1 MNVQY
6 IQIAIISSVALM
18 VLLLVFFVLKQI
30 LTYQKKR
37 DEQESR
43 ERTQVTFVV
52 DTFHDLMSKLKEKER
67 ELEALR
73 SRAEERATSVELYN
87 ENIIQSVP
95 SGVVSF
101 DQGLTI
107 TRVNAAA
114 LAILEIKEDEAIGR
128 PSDQIFRSPIREM
141 IEERKV
147 VVRAETAYTC
157 RSGKR
162 LWIGLALSPLKD
174 SSQVVIGH
182 LLVFTD
188 LTELKAFQSQKEL
201 RDRLSTLG
209 EMSAGIAHE
218 MRNPMA
224 VISGYTRIL
233 SKKVD
238 DTLKPAVTAI
248 NNEVIVMDRIIAD
261 FLTFAR
267 PAAPVFGSMDL
278 VALIR
283 SCVET
288 VQEDDKKIRIAMDT
302 PEGLQMKADEVF
314 IRQALLNLLQN
325 AVEAMPEGGVITIS
339 CSQDNTDILL
349 TLSDTGHGIPDNIR
363 DKIFLPFYTTKERG
377 TGLGLAI
384 VHKIIISHGGAISA
398 ESSPKGTVF
407 SITFP
412 KQGAVTHS
420 A

>member
-1 MNVQY
+1 MNVQH
-6 IQIAIISSVALM
+6 IQLAIISSIVLIIALI
-18 VLLLVFFVLKQI
+18 VFFVLKQI

-37 DEQESR
+37 DEQENR

-67 ELEALR
+67 ELESLR

-95 SGVVSF
+95 SGVISF
-101 DQGLTI
+101 DQALSV

-114 LAILEIKEDEAIGR
+114 LAILELKEDEAIGK
-128 PSDQIFRSPIREM
+128 SCSQIFRSPIREM
-141 IEERKV
+141 IEDRKV

-157 RSGKR
+157 SSGKR

-174 SSQVVIGH
+174 SSRAVIGH

-218 MRNPMA
+218 LRNPMA

-238 DTLKPAVTAI
+238 ETLRPAVTAI

-267 PAAPVFGSMDL
+267 PAAPVLGSMDL
-278 VALIR
+278 AAMIQ

-288 VQEDDKKIRIAMDT
+288 VEEREKKIRIT
-302 PEGLQMKADEVF
+302 TEIPEALVMKADEVF
-314 IRQALLNLLQN
+314 IRQAISNLLQN
-325 AVEAMPEGGVITIS
+325 AAEAMPDGGEITIT
-339 CSQDNTDILL
+339 CRQDSESILL
-349 TLSDTGHGIPDNIR
+349 TIEDTGHGIPDNIR

-384 VHKIIISHGGAISA
+384 VHKIVVSHGGAIST

-412 KQGAVTHS
+412 KQVNVAHS

>member
-1 MNVQY
+1 MSSQH
-6 IQIAIISSVALM
+6 IQISLISSV
-18 VLLLVFFVLKQI
+18 VLIVILIVFFVVKQI
-30 LTYQKKR
+30 FAYQKKR
-37 DEQESR
+37 DEQENR

-73 SRAEERATSVELYN
+73 SKAEERASSVELYN

-101 DQGLTI
+101 DQSLTV
-107 TRVNAAA
+107 TRANAAA
-114 LAILEIKEDEAIGR
+114 LVMLELSEDEAIGR
-128 PSDQIFRSPIREM
+128 PCFEVFRSPIREM

-147 VVRAETAYTC
+147 VIRAETAYTC
-157 RSGKR
+157 ASGKR

-174 SSQVVIGH
+174 SSRTVIGH

-188 LTELKAFQSQKEL
+188 LTELKAYQSQKEL

-218 MRNPMA
+218 LRNPMA

-233 SKKVD
+233 TRKAD
-238 DTLKPAVTAI
+238 DSLKPAVAAI
-248 NNEVIVMDRIIAD
+248 NKEIIVMDRIIAD

-267 PAAPVFGSMDL
+267 PADPVFGRVDL
-278 VALIR
+278 AALIR
-283 SCVET
+283 GCVET
-288 VQEDDKKIRIAMDT
+288 IRESAPNIRLTIDS
-302 PEGLQMKADEVF
+302 PEELIIKADEVF
-314 IRQALLNLLQN
+314 MRQAISNLLQN
-325 AVEAMPEGGVITIS
+325 AVEAMSEGGVLKVS
-339 CSQDNTDILL
+339 CSQDTEGILL

-384 VHKIIISHGGAISA
+384 VHKIIVSHGGTIGM
-398 ESSPKGTVF
+398 ESSSKGTSF
-407 SITFP
+407 FISLP
-412 KQGAVTHS
+412 KAQS
-420 A
+420 

>member
-1 MNVQY
+1 MNIQH
-6 IQIAIISSVALM
+6 IQIALISSVAGIVILIA
-18 VLLLVFFVLKQI
+18 FFVMRQI
-30 LTYQKKR
+30 IAYQKKR
-37 DEQESR
+37 DEQETR

-101 DQGLTI
+101 DRNLTV

-114 LAILEIKEDEAIGR
+114 VAILEIREEDAIGKPCGR
-128 PSDQIFRSPIREM
+128 IFRSPIREM
-141 IEERKV
+141 IEDRKV
-147 VVRAETAYTC
+147 VLRAETAYTC
-157 RSGKR
+157 SNGKR

-174 SSQVVIGH
+174 SSQAVIGH

-218 MRNPMA
+218 LRNPMA

-238 DTLKPAVTAI
+238 DALKPAVIAI

-267 PAAPVFGSMDL
+267 PAAPVFGRMDL
-278 VALIR
+278 VAVIK

-288 VQEDDKKIRIAMDT
+288 IEEREKKIRITMDT
-302 PEGLQMKADEVF
+302 PAGLAMKADEVF
-314 IRQALLNLLQN
+314 IRQAISNLLQN
-325 AVEAMPEGGVITIS
+325 AVEAMPEGGAIMIS
-339 CSQDNTDILL
+339 SAQDNEDIQL
-349 TLSDTGHGIPDNIR
+349 TIRDTGHGIPDNIR

-384 VHKIIISHGGAISA
+384 VHKIISSHGGAISA

-412 KQGAVTHS
+412 KQS
-420 A
+420 AAAHPA

>member
-1 MNVQY
+1 MNFQH
-6 IQIAIISSVALM
+6 IQISLISSV
-18 VLLLVFFVLKQI
+18 VVIIVLLVFFVMKQV

-37 DEQESR
+37 DEQENR

-95 SGVVSF
+95 SGVISF
-101 DQGLTI
+101 DQDLMV

-114 LAILEIKEDEAIGR
+114 LAILELKEDEAIGK
-128 PSDQIFRSPIREM
+128 PCSQIFRSPIREM
-141 IEERKV
+141 IEDRNV
-147 VVRAETAYTC
+147 VARAETAYTC
-157 RSGKR
+157 GNGKR
-162 LWIGLALSPLKD
+162 LWIGLAISPLKD
-174 SSQVVIGH
+174 SSHDVIGH

-218 MRNPMA
+218 LRNPMA
-224 VISGYTRIL
+224 VISGYTKIL

-267 PAAPVFGSMDL
+267 PAPPVFGSVDL
-278 VALIR
+278 AAMLR
-283 SCVET
+283 GCAET
-288 VQEDDKKIRIAMDT
+288 IEDRAQKISITIDAPASLMI
-302 PEGLQMKADEVF
+302 KADEVF
-314 IRQALLNLLQN
+314 LRQAISNLLQN
-325 AVEAMPEGGVITIS
+325 AVEAMPDGGGITVT
-339 CSQDNTDILL
+339 CSQNEQNILIKIA
-349 TLSDTGHGIPDNIR
+349 DTGHGIPENIR

-384 VHKIIISHGGAISA
+384 VHKTVISHGGAISA
-398 ESSPKGTVF
+398 ESSPNGTIF
-407 SITFP
+407 SVSLPIE
-412 KQGAVTHS
+412 GSH
-420 A
+420 

>member
-1 MNVQY
+1 MDFQH
-6 IQIAIISSVALM
+6 IQI
-18 VLLLVFFVLKQI
+18 VLFTTFGLILVLIVYFVMRQI
-30 LTYQKKR
+30 LSYQRKR
-37 DEQESR
+37 DEQEHR

-73 SRAEERATSVELYN
+73 SRAEERASSVELYN

-101 DQGLTI
+101 DQDLRI
-107 TRVNAAA
+107 TRINHAA
-114 LAILEIKEDEAIGR
+114 LAILGLSEAETIGKTSAEIF
-128 PSDQIFRSPIREM
+128 QSPIREM
-141 IEERKV
+141 IADRKV
-147 VVRAETAYTC
+147 LERAETAYTC
-157 RSGKR
+157 GSGKR

-174 SSQVVIGH
+174 SVPSVIGH

-218 MRNPMA
+218 LRNPMA

-238 DTLKPAVTAI
+238 DPLRPAVAAI
-248 NNEVIVMDRIIAD
+248 NKEIMVMDRIIGD

-267 PAAPVFGSMDL
+267 PADPVFGKIDL
-278 VALIR
+278 ADLLK

-288 VQEDDKKIRIAMDT
+288 IEESAQNIRILMDA
-302 PEGLQMKADEVF
+302 PAEIMIRADEVF
-314 IRQALLNLLQN
+314 MRQAISNLLQN
-325 AVEAMPEGGVITIS
+325 AVEAMPEGGEINIS
-339 CSQDNTDILL
+339 CAVEGDKRLL
-349 TLSDTGHGIPDNIR
+349 TLADTGHGIPENIR
-363 DKIFLPFYTTKERG
+363 DKIFLPFYTTKEHG

-384 VHKIIISHGGAISA
+384 VHKIIVSHNGAISVD
-398 ESSPKGTVF
+398 SSPQGTAFTIV
-407 SITFP
+407 FP
-412 KQGAVTHS
+412 KEVVVNNLS
-420 A
+420 